1 MGETR
6 LLTVSLVESYPAEL
20 GNDLGLAGK
29 TLNEVVEILR
39 SRGYDLFYQCRT
51 SVLTEPE
58 RASFTRIRSRMP
70 GGFGVLLDPLTVSF
84 GVKDA
89 CDVSGVSYIWL
100 DLDGDGDAGN
110 CAWIESKDHDH
121 ILGLTIG
128 FLERHLEKYVIDA
141 YARSTRE
148 SMSRLWNAELEYSS
162 CWFCGSSSL
171 GRRVAKLKDQKLR
184 TWVCPTCGFHVIVP
198 DDILQLLGEYAK

>member
-6 LLTVSLVESYPAEL
+6 PLRVSLVESYPAEFA
-20 GNDLGLAGK
+20 NDLGLAGK
-29 TLNEVVEILR
+29 TLGEAAEILR
-39 SRGYDLFYQCRT
+39 SRRYDLFYQCRT
-51 SVLTEPE
+51 SVLTESE
-58 RASFTRIRSRMP
+58 RASFTKVRSKMT
-70 GGFGVLLDPLTVSF
+70 GGLGVLLDPLTVSF
-84 GVKDA
+84 AVKDA

-121 ILGLTIG
+121 VLGLTIG

-148 SMSRLWNAELEYSS
+148 SMSRLWNAELEYSG
-162 CWFCGSSSL
+162 CWLCGSSSM
-171 GRRVAKLKDQKLR
+171 GRRLAKLKDHKLR
-184 TWVCPTCGFHVIVP
+184 TWVCPSCNFHVIAP